1 MTESLSHIL
10 GYIGPVTVEDL
21 QKEGNEYRQ
30 TDSIGKTGVESSYEN
45 VLRGTAGE
53 KVYEVDARNRIT
65 SLVSELPAID
75 GKDVTLTIDERLQ
88 AAAERAMIAEMQK
101 AHLSRGSVVAMDPR
115 DGSIL
120 AMVSLPAYDN
130 NYFSGHVSSTY
141 YANLLKNEDHP
152 LLARAMAGVFPSGST
167 IKPAIAT
174 AALTEGV
181 ITPDTTVNSVGGIR
195 VGGILFPDWKAG
207 GHGIT
212 NVRKAIAW
220 SVNSFFYY
228 VGGGYDSFVGLGI
241 DRLSSWMKKFGL
253 SQKTG
258 IDIPGE
264 ASGFVPT
271 RDWKE
276 KTKNEHWYIG
286 DTYNLSIG
294 QGDLLVTPL
303 QIANVT
309 AEIANGGHRLIP
321 HVSMSAT
328 STPADSS
335 LIADAAA
342 IKTVQLG
349 MRDTVVYGSGRALS
363 NMAVT
368 VAGKT
373 GTAQWRNDKANH
385 AWFTCFA
392 PAEDPQIAVT
402 VLLEE
407 GVEGSYV
414 SVPVTRDIL
423 NEWIKDR
430 SSTTSTSI

>member
-1 MTESLSHIL
+1 M
-10 GYIGPVTVEDL
+10 
-21 QKEGNEYRQ
+21 
-30 TDSIGKTGVESSYEN
+30 
-45 VLRGTAGE
+45 
-53 KVYEVDARNRIT
+53 
-65 SLVSELPAID
+65 
-75 GKDVTLTIDERLQ
+75 
-88 AAAERAMIAEMQK
+88 
-101 AHLSRGSVVAMDPR
+101 
-115 DGSIL
+115 
-120 AMVSLPAYDN
+120 
-130 NYFSGHVSSTY
+130 
-141 YANLLKNEDHP
+141 KNEDHP

-402 VLLEE
+402 VVLEE
-407 GVEGSYV
+407 GV
-414 SVPVTRDIL
+414 R
-423 NEWIKDR
+423 
-430 SSTTSTSI
+430 